1 MVSEQGT
8 FSSQPSAALRWLR
21 GYQAAVAV
29 SLGRSFQSVSIPAP
43 QSSSSSPSREK
54 QCWSTSCRPHSGY
67 KLPQGLNPSL
77 PALFTVV
84 FIVQMWRVLF
94 LLPCFSL
101 LGIKSRSTLLLSE
114 ICITLPGKKPPLGP
128 GTRASELSV
137 FTPGFWKSSVPLW
150 RHRGDFPQMLSLQ
163 VAEPLHF

>member
-1 MVSEQGT
+1 MTEGLPGSGGCV
-8 FSSQPSAALRWLR
+8 
-21 GYQAAVAV
+21 
-29 SLGRSFQSVSIPAP
+29 LGVVVPIGVH
-43 QSSSSSPSREK
+43 SSPSIQLLQSFPWEAVLK
-54 QCWSTSCRPHSGY
+54 HQCRPHSGY